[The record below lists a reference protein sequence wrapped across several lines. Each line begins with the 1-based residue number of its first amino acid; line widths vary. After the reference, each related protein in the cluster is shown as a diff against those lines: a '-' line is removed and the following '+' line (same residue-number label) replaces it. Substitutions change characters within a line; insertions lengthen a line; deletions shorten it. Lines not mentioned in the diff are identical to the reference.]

1 MWYLFCWNFTLLN
14 GNGNWCFL
22 FEGKRKSLVWI
33 HGYEFGCVVV
43 MWTGRRQHR
52 CDILVVVVFSLI
64 SGDKYWRISLEMSS
78 DSRSRSRSRSRS
90 PLDRKIRSDRF
101 SYRDAPYRRES
112 RRGFRF
118 LILIS
123 YLYISF
129 LMCVGWGRICRCVF
143 FVMHSFY
150 LILLGI
156 FHSIINYYL
165 VSYHYTHRFM

>member
-1 MWYLFCWNFTLLN
+1 MWYLFCWNFTTLLN
-14 GNGNWCFL
+14 GIGNWCFL

-52 CDILVVVVFSLI
+52 CDILGVVVFPRI
-64 SGDKYWRISLEMSS
+64 IGDKYWRVSLEMSS

-118 LILIS
+118 LILIN

-129 LMCVGWGRICRCVF
+129 LICRLGKNLQMCF
-143 FVMHSFY
+143 LFVMQ
-150 LILLGI
+150 
-156 FHSIINYYL
+156 
-165 VSYHYTHRFM
+165 